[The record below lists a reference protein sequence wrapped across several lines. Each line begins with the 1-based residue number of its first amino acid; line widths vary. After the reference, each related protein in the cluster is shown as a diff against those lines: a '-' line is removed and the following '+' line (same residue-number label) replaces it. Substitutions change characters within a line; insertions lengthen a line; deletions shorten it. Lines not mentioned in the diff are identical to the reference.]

1 MSASSKDSTPKDI
14 TSFFGSGKTEIFDN
28 SVDPAPDKPPRDM
41 RDDDGRFLCG
51 DLNIHIDQEGTWYY
65 HGTPIGRKELVK
77 LFSTVI
83 HKDGNGAYWLITPA
97 EKGRIR
103 VEDAPFMAVEMT
115 VSDEGHAQKLA
126 FRTNVD
132 DIVMAGLTHP
142 LRISED
148 FRTGEP
154 SPYILVR
161 DTLEAKLTRSVFYHL
176 VDLGVE
182 HDTSKGMRFGVWS
195 DGAFFELGNLEGVVA

>member
-14 TSFFGSGKTEIFDN
+14 TSFFGSGKTEIYDN
-28 SVDPAPDKPPRDM
+28 STDPAPEKPPLDM
-41 RDDDGRFLCG
+41 CDDDGRFLCG

-65 HGTPIGRKELVK
+65 LGTPIGRKELVK

-83 HKDGNGAYWLITPA
+83 YKDSDGAYWLITPA
-97 EKGRIR
+97 EKGKIR

-115 VSDEGHAQKLA
+115 VSDEGPAQKLV

-132 DIVMAGLTHP
+132 DIVMASSARP
-142 LRISED
+142 IRISED
-148 FRTGEP
+148 PRTGEP

-161 DTLEAKLTRSVFYHL
+161 DALEAKLTRSVFYQL

>member
-1 MSASSKDSTPKDI
+1 MSASSKDAKPKDI
-14 TSFFGSGKTEIFDN
+14 TSFFGSVKTEIYDN
-28 SVDPAPDKPPRDM
+28 SADPPPEKPPRDM
-41 RDDDGRFLCG
+41 RDDDGRYQCG
-51 DLNIHIDQEGTWYY
+51 DLNIHIDQEGKWFY

-83 HKDGNGAYWLITPA
+83 HKDDDGAYWLITPA

-103 VEDAPFMAVEMT
+103 VADAPFMAVEMT
-115 VSDEGHAQKLA
+115 VSDGGPAQKLA

-132 DIVMAGLTHP
+132 DIVIADPAHP
-142 LRISED
+142 LRVAEN

-161 DTLEAKLTRSVFYHL
+161 DALEAKLTRSVFYHL

-182 HDTSKGMRFGVWS
+182 HDTPKGKRFGVWS
-195 DGAFFELGNLEGVVA
+195 GGTFFELGDLEGVVV

>member
-1 MSASSKDSTPKDI
+1 MSTSSKDTTPEDI
-14 TSFFGSGKTEIFDN
+14 TSFFGSGKTKN
-28 SVDPAPDKPPRDM
+28 YVNPPDSENETPPRKM

-51 DLNIHIDQEGTWYY
+51 DLNIHIDREGTWFY

-83 HKDGNGAYWLITPA
+83 HKDGDGAYWLITPA

-115 VSDEGHAQKLA
+115 VNDEGPAQSLA

-132 DIVMAGLTHP
+132 DIVMAGPAHP
-142 LRISED
+142 LRVSENS
-148 FRTGEP
+148 RTGEP

-161 DTLEAKLTRSVFYHL
+161 NTLEAKLTRSVFYHL

-182 HDTSKGMRFGVWS
+182 HDTPAGKRFGVWS
-195 DGAFFELGNLEGVVA
+195 GGNFFELGNLEGVVV